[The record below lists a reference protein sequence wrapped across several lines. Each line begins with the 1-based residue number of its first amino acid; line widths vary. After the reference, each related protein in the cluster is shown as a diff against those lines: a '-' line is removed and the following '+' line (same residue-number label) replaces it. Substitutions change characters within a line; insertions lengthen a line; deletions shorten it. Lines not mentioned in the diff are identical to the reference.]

1 MPATGSAKKK
11 KKAAASPAVLKG
23 QKSLG
28 DFFVK
33 VESPKAKRQNQQAAA
48 DQVQST
54 TPNARK
60 KKLSFSYPLQ
70 KTKVKKVSGFSV
82 FTVFVSSSFMNV
94 HCFLTLY
101 FKIYIYLWTIESGTR
116 QS

>member
-33 VESPKAKRQNQQAAA
+33 VESPKAKRQNQQEAA
-48 DQVQST
+48 DPVQST

-70 KTKVKKVSGFSV
+70 KTKVKKVRLFHSRSCV
-82 FTVFVSSSFMNV
+82 LSSSFVNW

-101 FKIYIYLWTIESGTR
+101 FNVYIILWTLESCAR
-116 QS
+116 Q